1 MGAGGEDAR
10 AFEKVD
16 NILGRSWSPDG
27 RFIAYS
33 DVQKDG
39 SERDIY
45 KLDVETGTV
54 ENLTADY
61 GGWDAWPSWSP
72 TGEWIAFTS
81 DRSADGKALDDIW
94 IMKADGSG
102 LRNLTDNGYD
112 WEDSHPAWSPDGR
125 QIAFF
130 RMGSLFSDESTAG
143 WPPGL
148 WLMDADGGNPAVLYE
163 MTDLFGG
170 IGQPSWSPDGRYI
183 AIVLPETGMEN
194 SDVWVVSVGGGE
206 AVNVS
211 DQPGS
216 DFGVSWA
223 PDSSALIFTND
234 NDEADTLEIYIALP
248 DGSDT
253 HLLLEGRNGYADWS
267 PR

>member
-1 MGAGGEDAR
+1 MGASGEDAR

-45 KLDVETGTV
+45 KLDVETGTA

-61 GGWDAWPSWSP
+61 GGWDAWPSRSP

-211 DQPGS
+211 DRPGS